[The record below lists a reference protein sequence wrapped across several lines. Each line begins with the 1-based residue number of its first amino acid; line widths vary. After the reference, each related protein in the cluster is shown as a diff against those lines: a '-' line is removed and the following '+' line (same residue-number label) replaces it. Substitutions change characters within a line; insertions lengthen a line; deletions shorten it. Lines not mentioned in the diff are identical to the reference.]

1 MCHSSS
7 GGGDAGCNAEAQ
19 SRQLLGRGAFVATL
33 LQRRKVLVLSGG
45 PYVRNLLALLEQVE
59 GHDDIGGDTLLDTVN
74 RQNFDAIV
82 LELRWPDVKSNGE
95 LPGIK
100 QISPAWEGNLL
111 VITADI
117 NGPDTLEMIEQYL
130 INGLPQTI
138 PPLAAQPFHPAA

>member
-1 MCHSSS
+1 M
-7 GGGDAGCNAEAQ
+7 
-19 SRQLLGRGAFVATL
+19 ATL

-45 PYVRNLLALLEQVE
+45 PYVRNLLTLLEQVE
-59 GHDDIGGDTLLDTVN
+59 DPDDAGSDALLNTVN

-82 LELRWPDVKSNGE
+82 FELRWPDVKSNAE

-100 QISPAWEGNLL
+100 QISPAWENNLL
-111 VITADI
+111 VLTAEI

-138 PPLAAQPFHPAA
+138 PLLAAQPVCPTA

>member
-1 MCHSSS
+1 
-7 GGGDAGCNAEAQ
+7 
-19 SRQLLGRGAFVATL
+19 VANT
-33 LQRRKVLVLSGG
+33 LQRKKTLVLSGG

-59 GHDDIGGDTLLDTVN
+59 GPDDIGGDNLLDTVN

-82 LELRWPDVKSNGE
+82 VELRWPDIKPKGE

-111 VITADI
+111 VLTAEI
-117 NGPDTLEMIEQYL
+117 NGPDTLAMIEQYL

-138 PPLAAQPFHPAA
+138 PLLAAQPACPTA

>member
-1 MCHSSS
+1 M
-7 GGGDAGCNAEAQ
+7 
-19 SRQLLGRGAFVATL
+19 ATL